1 MPASVLSAIDS
12 TTLET
17 MPVKPLM
24 MPIKTFSLTIFIRKV
39 PLKTPINNDN
49 ITSFVI
55 KASAMATTGGIS
67 VKTP

>member
-1 MPASVLSAIDS
+1 MSAIDS

-17 MPVKPLM
+17 IPVKPFTI
-24 MPIKTFSLTIFIRKV
+24 PIKMFSLMIFMRNV

-55 KASAMATTGGIS
+55 KASAIATTGGIS
-67 VKTP
+67 VNTP

>member
-39 PLKTPINNDN
+39 PLKTPINSDKM
-49 ITSFVI
+49 TSFVI

>member
-1 MPASVLSAIDS
+1 MPESVLSAIES

-17 MPVKPLM
+17 MPVKPFTI
-24 MPIKTFSLTIFIRKV
+24 PIKTFSLMIFMRNV
-39 PLKTPINNDN
+39 PLKTPINSDN

>member
-17 MPVKPLM
+17 MPVKPFT
-24 MPIKTFSLTIFIRKV
+24 MPINTFSLTIFIRKV
-39 PLKTPINNDN
+39 PLKTPINSDKM
-49 ITSFVI
+49 TSFVI